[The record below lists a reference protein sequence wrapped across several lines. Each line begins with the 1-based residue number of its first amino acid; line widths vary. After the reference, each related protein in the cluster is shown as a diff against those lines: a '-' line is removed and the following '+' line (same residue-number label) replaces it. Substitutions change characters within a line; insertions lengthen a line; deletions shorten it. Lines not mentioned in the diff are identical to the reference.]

1 MHKSKIKKSRN
12 KHEKTVLLAKS
23 KFNSIE
29 VLISKALTDA
39 NITHDKFV
47 LINNA
52 LNEFYIIKEKIK
64 NSIENKM
71 FRLCVK
77 QCYLIVWSVEKMCT
91 VKKWKNGRIMLL
103 LEFVMCNSKKLKF
116 IKDQEARGL
125 LGSLGVRTSLKIKWI
140 KK

>member
-23 KFNSIE
+23 KLNSIG
-29 VLISKALTDA
+29 VLISKVLTDA

-77 QCYLIVWSVEKMCT
+77 
-91 VKKWKNGRIMLL
+91 
-103 LEFVMCNSKKLKF
+103 
-116 IKDQEARGL
+116 
-125 LGSLGVRTSLKIKWI
+125 
-140 KK
+140 